1 MSYMHHICGLKISIH
16 APRAGSDKIIPFI
29 IYDNTYFNPRS
40 PCGERLFNSFPQTLR
55 ENFNPRSPCGERLLR
70 DSRTSAIRLNFNP
83 RSPCGERPRVS
94 WRLQHW
100 QAFQSTLPVRGAT
113 RGRRKSGPCVDDF
126 NPRSPCG
133 ERLRRRAGTAPW
145 KRISIHAPRAGSDE
159 RPAKKPLSPCLF
171 QSTLPVRGATR
182 PRAEAQTN
190 QNHFNPRSPCGE
202 RRQARGR

>member
-1 MSYMHHICGLKISIH
+1 MCPTIVRSHISIHAPVRGATMSYMHHICGLKISIH

-55 ENFNPRSPCGERLLR
+55 E
-70 DSRTSAIRLNFNP
+70 NFNP

>member
-55 ENFNPRSPCGERLLR
+55 E
-70 DSRTSAIRLNFNP
+70 NFNP